1 MPTAAAQTN
10 APDALLSEFC
20 TAATAVISDNL
31 ERLPGAVGLRPFH
44 AVAGTMVGRAFT
56 VKVAAGD
63 NLFIHKALD
72 LAKPGDVIVVDGG
85 GETSRA
91 LIGEIMVAIAKSR
104 KLAGFVIDG
113 AIRDSGA
120 IGADEFPVFA
130 RAAIHRGPYKHG
142 PGAIGGAVC
151 VGGMVVNPGDIVV
164 GDADGV
170 VAFPVAGAAE
180 LLKAVRAHERKEEE
194 MLRQIAEGTYVGAY
208 SKPDSTGLSA

>member
-1 MPTAAAQTN
+1 MSTVTAQ
-10 APDALLSEFC
+10 DHLSEGLLSGFR

-31 ERLPGAVGLRPFH
+31 ERLPGAVGLRPFYR
-44 AVAGTMVGRAFT
+44 VATTMVGRAFT

-72 LAKPGDVIVVDGG
+72 RGLPGDVIVVDGG

-104 KLAGFVIDG
+104 KLTGFVIDG
-113 AIRDSGA
+113 AIRDSGT
-120 IGADEFPVFA
+120 IGGGDFPVFA

-142 PGAIGGAVC
+142 PGAIGQPIC
-151 VGGMVVNPGDIVV
+151 VGGMLVNPGDIVV

-170 VAFPVAGAAE
+170 VAFPMTGAAE
-180 LLKAVRAHERKEEE
+180 LLQAVRAQERKEEE

-208 SKPDSTGLSA
+208 AKG

>member
-1 MPTAAAQTN
+1 MSTAAAHDGLSN
-10 APDALLSEFC
+10 ALLSEFR

-44 AVAGTMVGRAFT
+44 RIIAGTMVGRALT
-56 VKVAAGD
+56 VKV
-63 NLFIHKALD
+63 
-72 LAKPGDVIVVDGG
+72 
-85 GETSRA
+85 A

-113 AIRDSGA
+113 AIRDSGT
-120 IGADEFPVFA
+120 IGRDDFPVFA

-142 PGAIGGAVC
+142 PGAIGEAVC
-151 VGGMVVNPGDIVV
+151 IGGMVINPGDIVV

-170 VAFPVAGAAE
+170 VAFPVTVASE
-180 LLKAVRAHERKEEE
+180 LLQAVRIHERKEEE

-208 SKPDSTGLSA
+208 AKA

>member
-1 MPTAAAQTN
+1 MSTVAADDDLS
-10 APDALLSEFC
+10 DALLSEFR

-31 ERLPGAVGLRPFH
+31 ERLPGAVGLHPFH
-44 AVAGTMVGRAFT
+44 RIAGTMVGRAFT

-72 LAKPGDVIVVDGG
+72 LAQPGDVVVVDGG

-113 AIRDSGA
+113 AIRDSGT
-120 IGADEFPVFA
+120 IGCDDFPVFA

-142 PGAIGGAVC
+142 PGAIGESVC
-151 VGGMVVNPGDIVV
+151 IGGMVINPGDIVV

-170 VAFPVAGAAE
+170 VAFPVTVASE
-180 LLKAVRAHERKEEE
+180 LLQAVRAQERKEEE
-194 MLRQIAEGTYVGAY
+194 MLREIAEGTYVGAY
-208 SKPDSTGLSA
+208 AQA

>member
-1 MPTAAAQTN
+1 MSTAAAH
-10 APDALLSEFC
+10 DDLSDELLSEFRK
-20 TAATAVISDNL
+20 AATAVISDNL

-44 AVAGTMVGRAFT
+44 RIAGTMVGRALT

-72 LAKPGDVIVVDGG
+72 LAQPGDVVVVDGG

-113 AIRDSGA
+113 AIRDSGT
-120 IGADEFPVFA
+120 IGCDDFPVFA

-142 PGAIGGAVC
+142 PGAIGESVC
-151 VGGMVVNPGDIVV
+151 IGGMVINPGDIVV

-170 VAFPVAGAAE
+170 VAFPVTVASE
-180 LLKAVRAHERKEEE
+180 LVQAVRAQERKEEE

-208 SKPDSTGLSA
+208 AKA

>member
-1 MPTAAAQTN
+1 MMSTSTAHDVFSDT
-10 APDALLSEFC
+10 LLSNFR

-31 ERLPGAVGLRPFH
+31 ERLPGAVDLRPFH
-44 AVAGTMVGRAFT
+44 RIAGTMVGRALT

-72 LAKPGDVIVVDGG
+72 LAQPGDVVVVDGG

-113 AIRDSGA
+113 AIRDSGT
-120 IGADEFPVFA
+120 IGYDDFPVFA

-142 PGAIGGAVC
+142 PGAIGESVC
-151 VGGMVVNPGDIVV
+151 IGGMVINPGDIVV

-170 VAFPVAGAAE
+170 VAFPVTVAGE
-180 LLKAVRAHERKEEE
+180 LLQAVQAQERKEEE

-208 SKPDSTGLSA
+208 AKA

>member
-1 MPTAAAQTN
+1 MSTAAAH
-10 APDALLSEFC
+10 DDLSDELLSEFRK
-20 TAATAVISDNL
+20 AATAVISDNL

-44 AVAGTMVGRAFT
+44 RIAGTMVGRALT

-72 LAKPGDVIVVDGG
+72 LAQPGDVVVVDGG

-113 AIRDSGA
+113 AIRDSGT
-120 IGADEFPVFA
+120 IGRDDFPVFA

-142 PGAIGGAVC
+142 PGVIGESVC
-151 VGGMVVNPGDIVV
+151 IGGMVINSGDIVV

-170 VAFPVAGAAE
+170 VAFPMTVASE
-180 LLKAVRAHERKEEE
+180 LLQAVRAQERKEED

-208 SKPDSTGLSA
+208 AKA